1 MGFEIDFI
9 PVGDGER
16 GGDAITFRY
25 GNLHGERSEQVVV
38 VIDGGTKDSGDQLV
52 EHIKKFYQT
61 DQIDAVISSHP
72 DSDHSS
78 GLSVVLEKMK
88 VKSLW
93 MHRPWEH
100 AQDIKDSFKDGRIT
114 GTGLKESLKKSLE
127 DAYELESIAK
137 RKEIPIYEPF
147 SDSAKAEHP
156 LIILNPSVK
165 FYEALLPNFRETPE
179 PKESAAL
186 PTRIVTAVK
195 EFIKWIAESWGIET
209 LTDPQEG
216 ETSAENN
223 TSVMLLLQIDGAR
236 KLFMADAGVEAI
248 REAISKAIQLGIDL
262 KAADFLQVPHH
273 GSKHN
278 VGPTIL
284 DGLIGPKL
292 GTEQY
297 HKTSVASV
305 PKDGDPKHPSRKVSN
320 AFKRRGA
327 NVFVTKGNIL
337 RSFKDA
343 PARPGWTDA
352 VPLPF
357 YDQVAE

>member
-1 MGFEIDFI
+1 MGYEIDFM
-9 PVGDGER
+9 PVGEGER
-16 GGDAITFRY
+16 GGDAIAFRY
-25 GNLHGERSEQVVV
+25 GNLHGERSEQVIGI
-38 VIDGGTKDSGDQLV
+38 IDGGTKDSAEQLI
-52 EHIKKFYQT
+52 EHIKKYFQT
-61 DQIDAVISSHP
+61 EQVDVVISSHP

-78 GLSVVLEKMK
+78 GLSVILEKMK

-100 AQDIKDSFKDGRIT
+100 AQDIKDSFVDGRIT
-114 GTGLKESLKKSLE
+114 GKGLKENLKGSLE

-137 RKEIPIYEPF
+137 RKGIPVYEPF
-147 SDSAKAEHP
+147 SESAKADIS

-165 FYEALLPNFRETPE
+165 FYEDLLPNFRETPE

-186 PTRIVTAVK
+186 PIRIVTAVK
-195 EFIKWIAESWGIET
+195 EFINWVAEAWGNET
-209 LTDPQEG
+209 LTDPEDG

-223 TSVMLLLQIDGAR
+223 TSVIMLLQTDGEK

-248 REAISKAIQLGIDL
+248 REAISKAAQLGIDL
-262 KAADFLQVPHH
+262 KTADLLQVPHH

-278 VGPTIL
+278 VGPAIL
-284 DGLIGPKL
+284 DTLIGPKL
-292 GTEQY
+292 ETERY
-297 HKTSVASV
+297 HKTSIASV

-327 NVFVTKGNIL
+327 NVFPTKGKIL
-337 RSFKDA
+337 RSCKNA
-343 PARPGWTDA
+343 PARPGWINA
-352 VPLPF
+352 EAIPF